1 MDVFFSPSKNHED
14 IQCNWFG
21 RLGCV
26 GGFNIWED
34 CVADQMI
41 RSSLSVA
48 PESSLRVTTLKLFSD
63 WTPKHCSAR
72 EKAFDMIV

>member
-1 MDVFFSPSKNHED
+1 MDGWMCFFFSPSQNHED

-21 RLGCV
+21 RLGYV

-41 RSSLSVA
+41 R
-48 PESSLRVTTLKLFSD
+48 
-63 WTPKHCSAR
+63 
-72 EKAFDMIV
+72 